1 LESTKHNA
9 LLVKGIMVDEILQ
22 ATPTFEDDLF
32 LMGILGHA
40 NSGTAQVA
48 NQMAERGINIVS
60 EESTTLRIA
69 NCAYFNQSYII
80 DPQIKQSRRERR
92 AEQRRLKSCIKDN

>member
-1 LESTKHNA
+1 MHPTRIFKKPEDKKQDSPKLPLTYEGFKRFCW
-9 LLVKGIMVDEILQ
+9 DE
-22 ATPTFEDDLF
+22 
-32 LMGILGHA
+32 

-69 NCAYFNQSYII
+69 NRAYFNQSYII